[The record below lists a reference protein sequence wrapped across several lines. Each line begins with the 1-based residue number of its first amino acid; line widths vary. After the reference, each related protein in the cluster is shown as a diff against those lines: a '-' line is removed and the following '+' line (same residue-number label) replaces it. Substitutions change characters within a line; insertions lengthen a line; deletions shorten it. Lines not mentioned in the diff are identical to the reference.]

1 MDFSGAIQCDGY
13 TAYDAFQQGRTE
25 AIKLVGCWAHV
36 RRAFFD
42 ASGQAPKQAGLILH
56 LLQNLYRTE
65 KRLRQTRAGP
75 KLRAIAREFESQ
87 PIVSRLHRILLHW
100 RAKRRFLPQSAMG
113 QAITYALNQWP
124 SLLPYLSE
132 GLLEIDNNLVENA
145 IRPTAVGKKN
155 WLFIGEA
162 EAGHR
167 SALIYTIVASCRQH
181 GLDPFEYL
189 RAVLSR
195 LPSAT
200 TSEIPHL
207 TPSAWARNRSR
218 SHLCKAA

>member
-1 MDFSGAIQCDGY
+1 
-13 TAYDAFQQGRTE
+13 
-25 AIKLVGCWAHV
+25 
-36 RRAFFD
+36 
-42 ASGQAPKQAGLILH
+42 
-56 LLQNLYRTE
+56 
-65 KRLRQTRAGP
+65 
-75 KLRAIAREFESQ
+75 
-87 PIVSRLHRILLHW
+87 
-100 RAKRRFLPQSAMG
+100 MG

-124 SLLPYLSE
+124 SLLPYLSD

-189 RAVLSR
+189 REVLSR

-218 SHLCKAA
+218 NRLRKAA